1 VPLATREYDAA
12 RYLDSEEAIAAYI
25 ADATASGD
33 ANELAHALGVVARA
47 KGMSDLSRQT
57 GLSRQTLYKALSGE
71 SNPELGTIAKVA
83 DALGY
88 RLSLVAKSPEII
100 ESL

>member
-1 VPLATREYDAA
+1 MPLATREYDAT

-71 SNPELGTIAKVA
+71 SNLNWVPSP
-83 DALGY
+83 
-88 RLSLVAKSPEII
+88 RLPMRSVTGFRSSQNHLR
-100 ESL
+100 L

>member
-1 VPLATREYDAA
+1 MPVEIREFDAA
-12 RYLDSEEAIAAYI
+12 NYLDSEEAIAAYL
-25 ADATASGD
+25 ADAAESGE

-47 KGMSDLSRQT
+47 RGMSDLSRET

-71 SNPELGTIAKVA
+71 GNPELATIAKVA

-88 RLSLVAKSPEII
+88 RLSLVIKDHQGEAA
-100 ESL
+100 